1 MRNVSM
7 EVRLPHRLQ
16 HDFHQLAQRAQRRR
30 RSPTGHT
37 TITMTSFS
45 TLGLDARLLA
55 NLGSM
60 GYEVMTPVQQQSLP
74 AILQGDD
81 LIAQSETGSG
91 KTVVFGIGL
100 LTRLNTHNFN
110 VQALVLC
117 PTRELADQVGKEIR
131 RMASAIPNIKLLTLC
146 GGMSYRPQSA
156 SLEHGAHIVVG
167 TPGRILK
174 HLRKGSLQLARI
186 KTLVLDEADR
196 MLDMGFYEDIAE
208 IVAATP
214 DNKQTLL
221 FSATYPEEIKQIS
234 ASLQKNPCSVTIAAS
249 HTQNNIEQV
258 FFEVAGK
265 DKRIPALV
273 LLLNHYNPASC
284 VIFCNTRAQCQQ
296 VAKSLQA
303 KGFSALALHG
313 DLEQRDRDQTLV
325 RFSNKSCSILVATDV
340 AARGLDIKDLEAVI
354 NFELSYDPEVHIH
367 RVGRTGRAGKSG
379 LALSLYLA
387 AESHRVTAI
396 EDYQKV
402 PSSYSAIDRLQP
414 DQTHDSRPPMVTL
427 CIDGGR
433 KNKVRP
439 GDILGALTGDAG
451 IAGNKVG
458 KIDTFDRIS
467 YVAIERNMADKALQQ
482 LSRGKI
488 KGRYFKARKLE

>member
-30 RSPTGHT
+30 SPTGHT
-37 TITMTSFS
+37 VITMTSFS
-45 TLGLDARLLA
+45 TLGLDPRLLA
-55 NLGSM
+55 SLESM

-91 KTVVFGIGL
+91 KTAVFGIGL
-100 LTRLNTHNFN
+100 LTRLNTQDFN
-110 VQALVLC
+110 AQALVLC

-131 RMASAIPNIKLLTLC
+131 RLASAIPNIKLLTLC

-174 HLRKGSLQLARI
+174 HLRKGSLQLTRI

-221 FSATYPEEIKQIS
+221 FSATYSEEIKQIS

-387 AESHRVTAI
+387 TESHRVTAI

-414 DQTHDSRPPMVTL
+414 GQTPGSRPPMVTL